1 MTQSNYRPA
10 TATTTDVT
18 TVEVRAGDR
27 IRWGAIMAGLFAAL
41 STLVVLGVLGAAIGL
56 SAYDRG
62 DDARRFG
69 IGASIWGAI
78 SMIVA
83 FIVGGYVAGR
93 YGAPFGR
100 DRGAVVHGAMVW
112 AVAIPLSLLIL
123 GGVGTMLGSGA
134 ASGALA
140 NRDLTSQM
148 SGGGGG
154 GGDRFD
160 AARPAG
166 AELGAN
172 VGERTGDDAAERAR
186 RRSAGAAWGT
196 LISLLLGLGA
206 AALGGRLGATGDRDA
221 DYGRTRGATADTADA
236 GRASY

>member
-1 MTQSNYRPA
+1 MTQSDFRTP
-10 TATTTDVT
+10 TTDVT

-41 STLVVLGVLGAAIGL
+41 STLVVLGVLGAAVGL

-62 DDARRFG
+62 DDARNFG

-93 YGAPFGR
+93 YGAPFGG
-100 DRGAVVHGAMVW
+100 DRSALVHGAMVW

-123 GGVGTMLGSGA
+123 GSIGTMLGSGA
-134 ASGALA
+134 VSGGLA
-140 NRDLTSQM
+140 NRDLTSGQI
-148 SGGGGG
+148 G

-160 AARPAG
+160 TARPAG
-166 AELGAN
+166 AQLGAEA
-172 VGERTGDDAAERAR
+172 GERTGDDAAERAR
-186 RRSAGAAWGT
+186 RSSAGAAWGT

-206 AALGGRLGATGDRDA
+206 AALGGRLGATGDRDP
-221 DYGRTRGATADTADA
+221 DFGTTRTTGTTSTTEGSRSAF
-236 GRASY
+236 

>member
-1 MTQSNYRPA
+1 MTQSDYR
-10 TATTTDVT
+10 TATTDVT
-18 TVEVRAGDR
+18 TVEVRAGER

-41 STLVVLGVLGAAIGL
+41 STLVVLGVLGAAVGL

-62 DDARRFG
+62 DDARNFG

-100 DRGAVVHGAMVW
+100 DRSALVHGAMVW
-112 AVAIPLSLLIL
+112 AVAIPLSLLI
-123 GGVGTMLGSGA
+123 VGSIGTILGSSA
-134 ASGALA
+134 VSGTLA
-140 NRDLTSQM
+140 NRDVTSGQM
-148 SGGGGG
+148 GGE
-154 GGDRFD
+154 DRFD

-166 AELGAN
+166 AEIGAT
-172 VGERTGDDAAERAR
+172 VGERTGDNADERAR
-186 RRSAGAAWGT
+186 RSSAGAAWGT

-206 AALGGRLGATGDRDA
+206 AALGGRLGATGDRD
-221 DYGRTRGATADTADA
+221 YGTTRTTATT
-236 GRASY
+236 GTTGTTEGSRSSF